1 MKINTISWPPQLA
14 MSYLGSGDLE
24 HQNKETLSSGEAALG
39 DLPNTIASFLNIVHT
54 QVYFTLRKNG
64 LPDRL
69 NIATSIDPKI

>member
-39 DLPNTIASFLNIVHT
+39 DLPNTIASFLNIVQYSGVIHPE
-54 QVYFTLRKNG
+54 KKW
-64 LPDRL
+64 P
-69 NIATSIDPKI
+69 A